1 VWVATGAEAAQGEA
15 PIGGFLYEIALL
27 AQEGEEAEAD
37 IAIVVYDEDAAP
49 GGGKG

>member
-15 PIGGFLYEIALL
+15 PIGGFLYEVAFL

-37 IAIVVYDEDAAP
+37 IAIIVYDEDAAP
-49 GGGKG
+49 GAGKG